1 MGVEPLIKISGVSK
15 NFGPTV
21 ALADVSIDI
30 NRGEIRGLIGE
41 NGSGKSTLSSIV
53 AGSLQPDDG
62 AMLLEGRSYKP
73 ETTLD
78 AQRQGIGM
86 VVQELG
92 TVSGIS
98 VAENLCLG
106 RSGSFGRF
114 GFVNK
119 KRMIEAARDA
129 LERAGLAGF
138 DPSLPI
144 DLLDLQDR
152 KLVELVRAM
161 VNDPALLVLDETTT
175 ALSHR
180 GRSLLYALMKRL
192 REERKAVLFVSHD
205 LEELMEVCDVL
216 TVLRDGRWVA
226 DVPKSEFDES
236 RIKQLMIGREMTG
249 GYYRTDFDAP
259 QVGEPVL
266 VAENLVTP
274 RGLAG
279 FSTELRKGEILGI
292 GGLSHCGMHQFGKAV
307 FGVERLLAGRVV
319 HVPSGQVIAGP
330 RSAMR
335 CRLGYVSKDRDREA
349 LVLSASIK
357 DNIAS
362 AGYEKITSG
371 RWFMSRSKEK
381 AYVDRQIQDLSIRCS
396 SREQLVR
403 TLSGGNRQKVVF
415 GKWVGRGSDILVL
428 DCPTRG
434 VDIGVKAAMYQLM
447 YQMKLEG
454 RSLILISEELP
465 ELIGMSDRLLI
476 LRDGKLRAKFA
487 RSRDLTEAQI
497 IEHMI

>member
-1 MGVEPLIKISGVSK
+1 
-15 NFGPTV
+15 
-21 ALADVSIDI
+21 
-30 NRGEIRGLIGE
+30 
-41 NGSGKSTLSSIV
+41 
-53 AGSLQPDDG
+53 
-62 AMLLEGRSYKP
+62 
-73 ETTLD
+73 
-78 AQRQGIGM
+78 
-86 VVQELG
+86 
-92 TVSGIS
+92 
-98 VAENLCLG
+98 
-106 RSGSFGRF
+106 
-114 GFVNK
+114 
-119 KRMIEAARDA
+119 
-129 LERAGLAGF
+129 
-138 DPSLPI
+138 
-144 DLLDLQDR
+144 
-152 KLVELVRAM
+152 
-161 VNDPALLVLDETTT
+161 
-175 ALSHR
+175 
-180 GRSLLYALMKRL
+180 
-192 REERKAVLFVSHD
+192 
-205 LEELMEVCDVL
+205 
-216 TVLRDGRWVA
+216 
-226 DVPKSEFDES
+226 
-236 RIKQLMIGREMTG
+236 
-249 GYYRTDFDAP
+249 
-259 QVGEPVL
+259 L

-349 LVLSASIK
+349 LVLSAGIK